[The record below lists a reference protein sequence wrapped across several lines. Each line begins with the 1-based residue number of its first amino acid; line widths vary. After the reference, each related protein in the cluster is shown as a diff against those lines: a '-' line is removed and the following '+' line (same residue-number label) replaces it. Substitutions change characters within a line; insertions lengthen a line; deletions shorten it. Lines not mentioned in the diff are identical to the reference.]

1 MILALGARGPGFN
14 SQLSP
19 LIVVKWGTSSN
30 GRAFA
35 LHAKGTG
42 IDALVLHQRQLVRVV
57 KETDLKSVGKLPRR
71 FESCSCRISDSIMV
85 SISACHAD
93 DQGSIPCSREL
104 FLSNMENY

>member
-35 LHAKGTG
+35 LHAKGKG
-42 IDALVLHQRQLVRVV
+42 IDALLFHIIGRYRLMVRTLVFETSNPGSSPGNAYTSVPESGQRGQ
-57 KETDLKSVGKLPRR
+57 T
-71 FESCSCRISDSIMV
+71 
-85 SISACHAD
+85 
-93 DQGSIPCSREL
+93 
-104 FLSNMENY
+104 